1 MKLIIPMAGRGTRLR
16 PFTYTTSK
24 PMMRVA
30 GKPILGHL
38 LDSLSA
44 LKIDKT
50 IFIVSEDNTDL
61 KKFVKKNYS
70 FDATYILQK
79 DHKGVAHAIY
89 GAKNYANNDETI
101 ILFADTLI
109 KADLKRLHNNKDLD
123 GIIWTKQ
130 VEDPRSFGVVLTHNG
145 IISKF
150 IEKPEIPVSDNA
162 IVGLYYFKNSAKLF
176 GAIEHLLKNDIKTK
190 GEFQLTDALQLMVN
204 QNEKLIQEDVAVWK
218 DCGTA
223 QNLLDTQAYLLEH
236 IKDNKAKTEH
246 SIILKPVFIEKGA
259 RIINSVVG
267 PNVSIGKDSVIESSI
282 VSNSIVG
289 KNASIGQSI
298 LENSIIGNEA
308 KIKGSPRK
316 LNMGDSSEIQE
327 T

>member
-1 MKLIIPMAGRGTRLR
+1 MAGRGTRLR

-50 IFIVSEDNTDL
+50 IFIVSEDNADL
-61 KKFVKKNYS
+61 KKFIKKNYS

-89 GAKNYANNDETI
+89 GAKNYANDDETI

-109 KADLKRLHNNKDLD
+109 KADLKRVHNNKDLD

-130 VEDPRSFGVVLTHNG
+130 VEDPRSFGVVFTHNG
-145 IISKF
+145 IISKI
-150 IEKPEIPVSDNA
+150 IEKPETPISDKA
-162 IVGLYYFKNSAKLF
+162 IVGLYYFKNSTKLF
-176 GAIEHLLKNDIKTK
+176 EAIEHLLKNDIKTK
-190 GEFQLTDALQLMVN
+190 GEFQLTDALQLLVN
-204 QNEKLIQEDVAVWK
+204 QDERLIQEDVAIWK

-223 QNLLDTQAYLLEH
+223 QNLLETQAYLLEH

-246 SIILKPVFIEKGA
+246 SIIIKPVFIEKGA

-282 VSNSIVG
+282 VSNSILG
-289 KNASIGQSI
+289 RDALIGQSI

-308 KIKGSPRK
+308 RIKGSPRK
-316 LNMGDSSEIQE
+316 LNMGDSSEIRE